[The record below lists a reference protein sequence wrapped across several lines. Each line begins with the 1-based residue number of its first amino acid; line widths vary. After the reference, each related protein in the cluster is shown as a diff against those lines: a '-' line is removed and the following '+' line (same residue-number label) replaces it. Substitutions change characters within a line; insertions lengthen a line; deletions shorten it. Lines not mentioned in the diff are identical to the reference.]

1 MAIAENIW
9 EIADTSAPP
18 PPLVPGLPVLGQAM
32 QLSGDMSRFLVEAY
46 HQYGPAFRIRV
57 INNEYTILAGIEAN
71 NLLSKVGN
79 DLFTGA
85 VFFGGFGAE
94 LGEGAFLPAMEGPE
108 HRNLRKILRPAYA
121 KQAIE
126 PHLDQIIAITE
137 SHIAQWARQ
146 PSVHIV
152 PAMQR
157 LVTDQLGIVLGG
169 RSLGDYFPYVR
180 DFLRTIVQ
188 VTMLG
193 TRPRLLLKSPWYLK
207 AREKTRQFILELIH
221 DHAAH
226 PHGGDL
232 IDTALAAR
240 TLEDAAYTEDD
251 QVLIAIGA
259 YVAGMDTLANT
270 LSFMLYALL
279 KHPAVLN
286 AVREETTALLSEGLR
301 SVRDLRG
308 LETLHGA
315 AIETLRMY
323 AIAAVTMR
331 TALQPFTFAGYSIP
345 QGANVMI
352 ANTVT
357 HFLPEYFPE
366 PDQFRIDRDFTNIP
380 ANVFTPF
387 TLGAHT
393 CLGAGM
399 AEALLMLTAGII
411 ASRAR
416 IQLDPVNAKAR
427 ISSTPAPNPGAH
439 LKMRVTLPAAQSPS

>member
-1 MAIAENIW
+1 MAAVENFW
-9 EIADTSAPP
+9 EIGAVDAPL
-18 PPLVPGLPVLGQAM
+18 PPLIPGLPLIGHAL
-32 QLSGDMSRFLVEAY
+32 QLTGDMTDFLVRA
-46 HQYGPAFRIRV
+46 HQQYGPAFRIRV
-57 INNEYTILAGIEAN
+57 MNNEYFILAGLEAN

-94 LGEGAFLPAMEGPE
+94 LGQGAFLPAMEGPE

-121 KQAIE
+121 KQAVE
-126 PHLDQIIAITE
+126 PHIDQIITITE
-137 SHIAQWARQ
+137 SHIQRWAAQPHVRL
-146 PSVHIV
+146 V

-180 DFLRTIVQ
+180 DFLRIIVQ

-193 TRPRLLLKSPWYLK
+193 TRPRLLLKSPWYLNAK
-207 AREKTRQFILELIH
+207 QKTREFMLELIR
-221 DHAAH
+221 DHQAH

-232 IDTALAAR
+232 IDTALAGR
-240 TLEDAAYTEDD
+240 TLDDLPFTEED

-270 LSFMLYALL
+270 LSFMLYALI
-279 KHPAVLN
+279 KHPHVLE
-286 AVREETTALLSEGLR
+286 AVREEMKAQLGDGLK
-301 SVRDLRG
+301 SVRDLRQ

-315 AIETLRMY
+315 AVETLRMY
-323 AIAAVTMR
+323 SIAAVTMR
-331 TALQPFTFAGYSIP
+331 TALQPFSFAGYHIP
-345 QGANVMI
+345 ANANIMI
-352 ANTVT
+352 ANTIT
-357 HFLPEYFPE
+357 HFMPEYFPD
-366 PDQFRIDRDFTNIP
+366 PYTFKTDRDYANVP

-399 AEALLMLTAGII
+399 AESLLMLSAGLI
-411 ASRAR
+411 ASRSRPQFVPA
-416 IQLDPVNAKAR
+416 DANAR

-439 LKMRVTLPAAQSPS
+439 LKLRVTLDA